1 MYACGHDTHTAMLL
15 TVAKTLYSIRE
26 QLKGNVR
33 LVFQPAEEIAQGRG
47 IEQSVLKGVDSAF
60 GMHIWSQMPVGKVSC
75 VVGSSFASADLLTV
89 KFKGRGGHGSM
100 PHDTVDAVMV
110 ASAFVMNV
118 QSIVSR
124 EISPLDPAVVTI
136 GRMDVGTRFNV
147 ISEKQ
152 F

>member
-1 MYACGHDTHTAMLL
+1 M
-15 TVAKTLYSIRE
+15 VSISADGR
-26 QLKGNVR
+26 K
-33 LVFQPAEEIAQGRG
+33 IAQGARG
-47 IEQSVLKGVDSAF
+47 MIEQGVLKGVDSSF

-75 VVGSSFASADLLTV
+75 IVGSSFASADLLTV
-89 KFKGRGGHGSM
+89 KFKGRGDHSSM

-136 GRMDVGTRFNV
+136 GRMDVSTRFNV
-147 ISEKQ
+147 IAEKR